1 MSEIDHTHGLIAA
14 VSVLTPTIGAWIKQ
28 SQKKQKIQEFL
39 DHLEDT
45 LEDDIISKAEIRKLL
60 RLGRKL

>member
-28 SQKKQKIQEFL
+28 SQKKQKNPRVFR
-39 DHLEDT
+39 
-45 LEDDIISKAEIRKLL
+45 SP
-60 RLGRKL
+60 